1 VVAGKSTTGRGG
13 QHDAHCHAVRKSRGG
28 GVRARGSDGVGLAR
42 RTLPLLFIRKNFKL
56 ILIDSIK
63 QWLPEFKNFQIN
75 HGCEGFEVRNNFSY
89 MNFLILEKNFGLK
102 FKEVSRV

>member
-1 VVAGKSTTGRGG
+1 VASTAPIAMLCEKVGDGESGRVG
-13 QHDAHCHAVRKSRGG
+13 QMAWAWPGEHY
-28 GVRARGSDGVGLAR
+28 
-42 RTLPLLFIRKNFKL
+42 PFLFIRKNFKL

-63 QWLPEFKNFQIN
+63 QWLPEFKFFQIN